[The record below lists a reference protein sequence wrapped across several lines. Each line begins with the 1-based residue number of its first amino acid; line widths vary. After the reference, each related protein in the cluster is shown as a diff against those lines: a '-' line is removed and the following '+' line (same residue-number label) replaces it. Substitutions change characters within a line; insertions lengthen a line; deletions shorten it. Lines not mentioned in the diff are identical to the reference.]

1 MTQHARKK
9 SLAERKA
16 ELQARLS
23 QIEARERDAR
33 RKEATRS
40 RILLGG
46 ALLSRATKLVQQR
59 DAKAGS
65 FLRFLRELST
75 EISRPADAPAKAAI
89 EQLLAGMESELVK
102 PPRLAEQPSL
112 SATSKPDQLAQASQ
126 RPLQRLQEAPQPSPT
141 PQPSQMAQ
149 RPLQGLQEPAQSRL
163 GTWSKPNTSS

>member
-1 MTQHARKK
+1 MTHPTRSKK

-33 RKEATRS
+33 RKEATRV
-40 RILLGG
+40 RVVLG
-46 ALLSRATKLVQQR
+46 AMLLSRATTLVQQR
-59 DAKAGS
+59 DEKARS
-65 FLRFLRELST
+65 FLRFLRDLAHDVT
-75 EISRPADAPAKAAI
+75 RQADAPAKAAI
-89 EQLLAGMESELVK
+89 ERLIDDLESELVK
-102 PPRLAEQPSL
+102 PRLAEQPSV
-112 SATSKPDQLAQASQ
+112 SATSKPDQLAQDSQ

-163 GTWSKPNTSS
+163 GTWPKPNTSS

>member
-102 PPRLAEQPSL
+102 PRLAEQSSL
-112 SATSKPDQLAQASQ
+112 SAAPKAAQPPPAATQ
-126 RPLQRLQEAPQPSPT
+126 RP
-141 PQPSQMAQ
+141 
-149 RPLQGLQEPAQSRL
+149 QEPAQPSPASTPTQRL
-163 GTWSKPNTSS
+163 QAPQAPLQKPLGAWSKPQT